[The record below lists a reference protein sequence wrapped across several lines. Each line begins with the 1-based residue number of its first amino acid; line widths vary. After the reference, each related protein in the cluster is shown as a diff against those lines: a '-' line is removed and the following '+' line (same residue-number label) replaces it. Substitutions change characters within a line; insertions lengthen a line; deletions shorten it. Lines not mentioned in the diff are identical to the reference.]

1 MLYAFIGFI
10 FAELKK
16 LADTA
21 EGVERLYNG
30 TSKQR
35 ETVGKIM
42 EKILVLQYP
51 IGVET
56 ITLDQLLDW
65 ELWPCFIKIFSKIQY
80 YVSIKSKYLTI
91 SANEPRRAKA
101 GSCLT
106 EHCTILSACANSIL
120 TSMCE
125 KLANGEVVIKDL
137 QTMLPKRAQM
147 EKLCSVTS
155 HWKGLKRQHPKDD
168 LARRL
173 HECENFVARKDL
185 LQFLCSQVT
194 VPVIGKFCTTV
205 WLFNIE
211 YLFQVLMSLEMSLTE
226 ILVLVP
232 LTVYVFQVKEEVL

>member
-1 MLYAFIGFI
+1 MIFIL
-10 FAELKK
+10 AELKK

-21 EGVERLYNG
+21 QGVERLYNG

-56 ITLDQLLDW
+56 ITLDQLLEW

-80 YVSIKSKYLTI
+80 CMSIKSKMNI
-91 SANEPRRAKA
+91 PFSASEPRRAKA
-101 GSCLT
+101 ASCLT

-125 KLANGEVVIKDL
+125 KLANGEVIVKDL
-137 QTMLPKRAQM
+137 QTMLPKRVQM

-194 VPVIGKFCTTV
+194 VPVIGKFCFV
-205 WLFNIE
+205 LLCG
-211 YLFQVLMSLEMSLTE
+211 YL
-226 ILVLVP
+226 ILN
-232 LTVYVFQVKEEVL
+232 TYFRF